1 MPSAFLSIF
10 RDESAAQ
17 AVVNASPM
25 RYRLVS
31 DAAPNEAHKAEQN
44 AMEGKTDA
52 RITEDEN
59 GEQEK
64 VFELS
69 ASHSQFD
76 HEHYIA
82 NEPMFGPWTPI
93 DRKHSFFG
101 GGLEIPRSL
110 MSSGLR
116 DWETNGLKWRN
127 VGGDL
132 EGAAAPLEGL
142 GVRNLGA
149 NGSGKDGVNTQW
161 RVDQRRKKRL
171 EEEWKEGVMGG
182 LKRYGD
188 QSAKEKAPRDDDRGG
203 EHLGQEKRKQ
213 SKPKEPGFGPW
224 PGKDFRDVLREKE
237 AQRAKE
243 REAELNENGPRV
255 WPVQ

>member
-1 MPSAFLSIF
+1 MPSAFLSVF
-10 RDESAAQ
+10 KDEAAAQ
-17 AVVNASPM
+17 AVVSASPV

-31 DAAPNEAHKAEQN
+31 DAAPSAAPRAEPNGVEAD
-44 AMEGKTDA
+44 TDT
-52 RITEDEN
+52 RGTREETEDK
-59 GEQEK
+59 EK

-69 ASHSQFD
+69 VSPSQFD

-82 NEPMFGPWTPI
+82 NEPLFGPWIPV

-116 DWETNGLKWRN
+116 DWETDGRKWRN
-127 VGGDL
+127 VGDEVESSG
-132 EGAAAPLEGL
+132 APLKGL

-171 EEEWKEGVMGG
+171 VEQLEEGVMGG
-182 LKRYGD
+182 LKLYSDRAAREGGARGNSEGE
-188 QSAKEKAPRDDDRGG
+188 QSLTQDKN
-203 EHLGQEKRKQ
+203 KQ
-213 SKPKEPGFGPW
+213 NRPKEMGFGSW
-224 PGKDFRDVLREKE
+224 PGRDFRVDTS
-237 AQRAKE
+237 
-243 REAELNENGPRV
+243 NGK
-255 WPVQ
+255 